1 MKLKGNDIMNVT
13 ITLNQ
18 KMIEF
23 IDKNRGDLSIAGF
36 IRKSIKEAS
45 EQQKSSPIEWRHNDQ
60 SEQQQ

>member
-1 MKLKGNDIMNVT
+1 MNVT
-13 ITLNQ
+13 ISLNQ
-18 KMIEF
+18 RMIEF
-23 IDKNRGDLSIAGF
+23 IDQNRGDLSIAGF